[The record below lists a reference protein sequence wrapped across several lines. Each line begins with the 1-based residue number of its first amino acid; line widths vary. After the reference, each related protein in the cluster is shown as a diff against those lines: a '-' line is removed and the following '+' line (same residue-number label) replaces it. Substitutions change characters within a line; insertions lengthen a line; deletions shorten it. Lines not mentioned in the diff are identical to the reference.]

1 MYTIEDQIKDTLEK
15 IRPFIQRDG
24 GDIAFHSF
32 ENGIVYVDM
41 LGACDG
47 CSMIGDTIEAGVGI
61 LLKEEVPGVIDVKLA
76 SSKNQ
81 MDDFRFENKKE
92 Q

>member
-1 MYTIEDQIKDTLEK
+1 
-15 IRPFIQRDG
+15 
-24 GDIAFHSF
+24 
-32 ENGIVYVDM
+32 M

-81 MDDFRFENKKE
+81 MDDFRFEDKKE

>member
-24 GDIAFHSF
+24 GDVIFDSF
-32 ENGIVYVDM
+32 KDGIVYVDM

-47 CSMIGDTIEAGVGI
+47 CAMIGDTIEAGVGI

-81 MDDFRFENKKE
+81 MDDFRFENKEE

>member
-24 GDIAFHSF
+24 GDISFHSF
-32 ENGIVYVDM
+32 ENGVVYVNM
-41 LGACDG
+41 LGACEG
-47 CSMIGDTIEAGVGI
+47 CSMINDTIEAGVGI

-76 SSKNQ
+76 SQKNEIPL
-81 MDDFRFENKKE
+81 DDVRLE
-92 Q
+92 